1 MSSEEIENL
10 VDKWMRMD
18 KVSFQ
23 KFKEIVKFKD
33 LNFKLKFFS
42 CTKFLFSFLRNWII
56 GNLSMN

>member
-1 MSSEEIENL
+1 MSYEEIENL

-42 CTKFLFSFLRNWII
+42 CTKFLFSFLRN
-56 GNLSMN
+56 